1 LNIILLYGIIKTER
15 NDCIMYI
22 DFHVHAFA
30 DNIAERAMSK
40 LSATAE
46 KTGIMP
52 VTDGTIDGLKNK
64 LSECD
69 ISGAVLLPVAT
80 KPSQQKTINNWAAS
94 YNNGFFYSF
103 GSVHPLA
110 EDVYEEIERIKG
122 LGLYGIKLHPD
133 YQNFYVDDNIMI
145 PIYKKCAELDLPVL
159 IHSGYDPLSPD
170 NIHCMPDAA
179 ARAFDSVP
187 DMTMILAHG
196 GGMYKWDLVE
206 EYLAGKKG
214 NLFFDVSVIAGQISP
229 EQLTRIIK
237 KHGAD
242 RILFGSDCPW
252 DTPLNEIKMINDL
265 SISDE
270 DKDLIFYKNSKKLLG
285 IDTVSQHI

>member
-1 LNIILLYGIIKTER
+1 
-15 NDCIMYI
+15 MYI

-46 KTGIMP
+46 KTGLKP
-52 VTDGTIDGLKNK
+52 VTDGTIAGLKNK
-64 LSECD
+64 LTECN

-80 KPSQQKTINNWAAS
+80 KPSQQTTINNWAAS
-94 YNNGFFYSF
+94 QNNGFFYSF
-103 GSVHPLA
+103 GSVHPMA
-110 EDVYEEIERIKG
+110 EEVFEELERIKD

-133 YQNFYVDDNIMI
+133 YQDFYVDDENVI
-145 PIYKKCAELDLPVL
+145 PVYKKCAELDLPVL

-179 ARAFDSVP
+179 ARAFDRVP
-187 DMTMILAHG
+187 QMTMILAHG
-196 GGMYKWDLVE
+196 GSMYKWDLVE

-214 NLFFDVSVIAGQISP
+214 NLFFDVSVIAGQISQ

-252 DTPLNEIKMINDL
+252 DTPLNEIKMINAL
-265 SISDE
+265 NISDE
-270 DKDLIFYKNSKKLLG
+270 EKELIFYKNAEKLLG
-285 IDTVSQHI
+285 IKKPRSQCR